1 METLIKRA
9 FEHVDVLG
17 PLVDQGHYDILGPD
31 GEIILPQLWETMIE
45 PDWAISMHMWPIPDS
60 ELKDAGSPL
69 SQPPHP
75 LKNWPRPLGR
85 RAKDSHPRL
94 ESDLPLP
101 EPKGRPRDKSR
112 GTVFTELPSPS
123 TADLGATLVEL
134 ESNGMKIKE
143 LQVEEISSGREVI
156 EKGAKDTKKNSRRPR
171 RRRLRR
177 TRPNNVLPEARPEV
191 ENEI

>member
-31 GEIILPQLWETMIE
+31 GEIILPQLWEAMIE

-60 ELKDAGSPL
+60 ELKDAGGPL
-69 SQPPHP
+69 LQAPRP
-75 LKNWPRPLGR
+75 LKNWSGPLGR
-85 RAKDSHPRL
+85 RIKDSHPRL

-101 EPKGRPRDKSR
+101 EPKDRPRDKSR
-112 GTVFTELPSPS
+112 SPISSELSSRSTEDS
-123 TADLGATLVEL
+123 GATLVEL
-134 ESNGMKIKE
+134 ESNGMKVKG
-143 LQVEEISSGREVI
+143 LQVEEISSGSRVI
-156 EKGAKDTKKNSRRPR
+156 EKSPKATKKNSRRPR
-171 RRRLRR
+171 RRRPRR

-191 ENEI
+191 ENKI